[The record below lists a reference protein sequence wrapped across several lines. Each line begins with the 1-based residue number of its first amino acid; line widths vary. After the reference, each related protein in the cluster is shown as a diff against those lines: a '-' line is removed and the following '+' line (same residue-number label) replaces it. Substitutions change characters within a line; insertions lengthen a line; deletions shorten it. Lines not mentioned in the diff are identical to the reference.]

1 MPRHEHLIP
10 FQLFVKPA
18 LFLEQKPWNQQINS
32 VLFFAT
38 HFAVIVLHLR
48 VWLYSQVHHDNFQ
61 LTDMDN
67 LKYFTGIGEFENL
80 ERTVMEM

>member
-1 MPRHEHLIP
+1 M
-10 FQLFVKPA
+10 
-18 LFLEQKPWNQQINS
+18 
-32 VLFFAT
+32 

-48 VWLYSQVHHDNFQ
+48 VLLYSQVHHDNFQ

>member
-1 MPRHEHLIP
+1 MPKYKHLIP
-10 FQLFVKPA
+10 CHVLVKPA
-18 LFLEQKPWNQQINS
+18 LFLEQKPWSQQIKL
-32 VLFFAT
+32 LFFAT

-67 LKYFTGIGEFENL
+67 LKYFTGTGEFENL
-80 ERTVMEM
+80 EKTVIEM